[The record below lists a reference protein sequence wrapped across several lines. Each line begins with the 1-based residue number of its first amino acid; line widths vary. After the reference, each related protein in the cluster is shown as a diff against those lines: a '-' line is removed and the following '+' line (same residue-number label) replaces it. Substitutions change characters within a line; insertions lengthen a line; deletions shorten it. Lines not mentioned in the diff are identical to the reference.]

1 MRVTLLRIAAAGAL
15 AVAFSGAAR
24 ADVLV
29 QVNKAT
35 QRMTVTVDG
44 EQRYVWPVSTGIA
57 QYDTPDGK
65 FTPFRMEKDH
75 FSKEWDDA
83 PMPYSIFFTKQGH
96 AIHGT
101 SHASIGRPAS
111 HGCVR
116 LHTADAAKLWALVK
130 KEGMSHVSVVLTG
143 ELPEGAPAVAKRTS
157 PPPQNIVPDFAS
169 RSLRA
174 QSVGR
179 AAYSD
184 DDSYADDD
192 DDGLTGTLP
201 RDSARA
207 PAPGYWRQSHEE
219 PRAYYY
225 RVRPYLPQE
234 DSRPRGFFPFGR
246 D

>member
-44 EQRYVWPVSTGIA
+44 QQRYVWPVSTGVNG
-57 QYDTPDGK
+57 YNTPDGT

-101 SHASIGRPAS
+101 NHASIGRPAS

-116 LHTADAAKLWALVK
+116 LHVGDAAKLFALVK

-143 ELPEGAPAVAKRTS
+143 KIPNAAPLVAKRT
-157 PPPQNIVPDFAS
+157 PPQNIVPDFAGRDDS
-169 RSLRA
+169 RA
-174 QSVGR
+174 QTVGR
-179 AAYSD
+179 AYGD
-184 DDSYADDD
+184 DDDAYADDD
-192 DDGLTGTLP
+192 AATGMLP
-201 RDSARA
+201 
-207 PAPGYWRQSHEE
+207 EN
-219 PRAYYY
+219 
-225 RVRPYLPQE
+225 
-234 DSRPRGFFPFGR
+234 
-246 D
+246 

>member
-24 ADVLV
+24 ADVLIHV
-29 QVNKAT
+29 DKAA

-44 EQRYVWPVSTGIA
+44 QQRYVWPVSTGVA
-57 QYDTPDGK
+57 SYDTPDGT

-101 SHASIGRPAS
+101 NHASIGRPAS

-116 LHTADAAKLWALVK
+116 LHVGDAAKLFALVK

-143 ELPEGAPAVAKRTS
+143 EIPHAAPLVAKRA
-157 PPPQNIVPDFAS
+157 PPQNITPDLAS
-169 RSLRA
+169 RGPGA
-174 QSVGR
+174 QTVGR
-179 AAYSD
+179 AYGD
-184 DDSYADDD
+184 DDDAYADDD
-192 DDGLTGTLP
+192 DMTGTLP
-201 RDSARA
+201 QDGARA
-207 PAPGYWRQSHEE
+207 PAPHYWRQSHEE

-225 RVRPYLPQE
+225 RVRPYSPPE
-234 DSRPRGFFPFGR
+234 DRRPRGFFPFGG